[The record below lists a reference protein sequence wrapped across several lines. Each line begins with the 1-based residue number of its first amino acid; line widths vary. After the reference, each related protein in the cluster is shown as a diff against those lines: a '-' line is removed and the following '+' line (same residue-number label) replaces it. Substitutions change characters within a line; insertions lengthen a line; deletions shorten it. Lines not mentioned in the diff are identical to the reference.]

1 MSSERVTME
10 TSANIVDRVVDVLV
24 QTLGLEDRAEHLDVT
39 TPLLGSLPEL
49 DSRAVVELAIALEER
64 FDFEI
69 DDEEFSGEIFET
81 VGSLA
86 AFVERSLR

>member
-1 MSSERVTME
+1 ME
-10 TSANIVDRVVDVLV
+10 ASTNTIDKVVDVLV
-24 QTLGLEDRAEHLDVT
+24 QTLGLEDRAEHFDAA

-86 AFVERSLR
+86 AFVERSMR